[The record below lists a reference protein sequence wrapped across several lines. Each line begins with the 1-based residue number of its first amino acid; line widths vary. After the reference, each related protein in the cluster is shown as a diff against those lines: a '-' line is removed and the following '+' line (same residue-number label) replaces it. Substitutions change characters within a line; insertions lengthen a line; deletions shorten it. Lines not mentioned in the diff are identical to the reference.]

1 MDSEEE
7 GRLEIYDVE
16 ACNQCEIR
24 LNDEQFR
31 PYTLRYLALHKV
43 INIYMKKNGQNKN
56 LFDGM
61 NLPSEWEKWKFAYTI
76 MWKEKKKKKN
86 SFTTSDFREWFF
98 KIKTQKD
105 RKVKLFSNVHSL
117 VLKLIENPRY
127 LIEIPTIDR
136 KCGIDKYCTYCH
148 TVVCKEC
155 GWADKKFHRLQ
166 RKGHLSQYINNY

>member
-43 INIYMKKNGQNKN
+43 INIYMKKNGRNKN

-76 MWKEKKKKKN
+76 VWKEKKRKKIVLLHLISENGFSKLKHKKIEKLN
-86 SFTTSDFREWFF
+86 YFRMFIHW
-98 KIKTQKD
+98 
-105 RKVKLFSNVHSL
+105 
-117 VLKLIENPRY
+117 Y
-127 LIEIPTIDR
+127 
-136 KCGIDKYCTYCH
+136 
-148 TVVCKEC
+148 
-155 GWADKKFHRLQ
+155 
-166 RKGHLSQYINNY
+166 